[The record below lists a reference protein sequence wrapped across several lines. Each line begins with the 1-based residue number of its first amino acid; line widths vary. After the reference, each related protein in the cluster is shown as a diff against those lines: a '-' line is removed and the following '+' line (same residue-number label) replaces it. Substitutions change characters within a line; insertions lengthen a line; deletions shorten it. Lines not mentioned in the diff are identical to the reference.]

1 MIDKVQTHFNLIFSF
16 VVMIALCLTASYYPQ
31 TLIGYVDYIKTTV
44 IDNYGYLFAY
54 SGGLL
59 LVIELFLIFSKY
71 GSIKVGDDA
80 PLFDN
85 ISYWMLITACGI
97 GVAPIFWSVLE
108 PVAHINEGYTIQQ
121 TMMWTFHNWLILA
134 GTYYGAFGVAFAFL
148 SSKDKRWNVNSLFKS
163 KVINHITNISIAIST
178 AIGLALTFL
187 YVVEIIVSQL
197 PFTPSIWQVVMFVTF
212 FTLVSSYHDIDK
224 GVKTVAVFTIISS
237 LTLIAVVYYNFNDY
251 NLLTEWIKNW
261 IVYLINEPTLIL
273 ATGETENEKS
283 WLATWSYNYFA
294 SWVSAAVFLG
304 LMLAN
309 ISKGRTIR
317 SILIGSLFVPCIV
330 CSLWFTVFGI
340 SAINS
345 KCEDIFQLV
354 SLFDQTGLLLVAI
367 ACLCIMFFVVQHD
380 CAGIVL
386 QQLTSDNSKKL
397 WVIII
402 ACLTVAISYIPGDAV
417 DILRNI
423 TTVSS
428 VPILVLV
435 FFVFGKAL
443 YEIRRSYKQQNS
455 SI

>member
-1 MIDKVQTHFNLIFSF
+1 MIDKLQNNVNLVFSF
-16 VVMIALCLTASYYPQ
+16 VVMFALCLIASYYPEM
-31 TLIGYVDYIKTTV
+31 LIDYVKYIKMTV
-44 IDNYGYLFAY
+44 IDNYGYLFAW

-59 LVIELFLIFSKY
+59 LIIELFLIFSKY
-71 GSIKVGDDA
+71 GNIKVGDDK

-85 ISYWMLITACGI
+85 VSYWMLITACGI
-97 GVAPIFWSVLE
+97 GVAPIFWSVME
-108 PVAHINEGYTIQQ
+108 PVAHISEGYTIQQ

-148 SSKDKRWNVNSLFKS
+148 SSRDKSWNVNSLFKN
-163 KVINHITNISIAIST
+163 KVANHITNISVAIST

-187 YVVEIIVSQL
+187 YVVEIIITQL
-197 PFTPSIWQVVMFVTF
+197 PFTPSIWQAVLFVTF
-212 FTLVSSYHDIDK
+212 FTLLSSYHDIDK
-224 GVKTVAVFTIISS
+224 GVKTVAIITIVSS
-237 LTLIAVVYYNFNDY
+237 LALITVVYYNFSNY
-251 NLLTEWIKNW
+251 NLLTEWFKTW
-261 IVYLINEPTLIL
+261 INYLINEPVLIL
-273 ATGETENEKS
+273 TTGETENEKS

-345 KCEDIFQLV
+345 NCEDSFQLV
-354 SLFDQTGLLLVAI
+354 SLFDQSGLMLIAI

-380 CAGIVL
+380 CAGVVL
-386 QQLTSDNSKKL
+386 QQLTSDNSKIL

-423 TTVSS
+423 TTISS
-428 VPILVLV
+428 VPILILV

-443 YEIRRSYKQQNS
+443 YEIRRSYK
-455 SI
+455 